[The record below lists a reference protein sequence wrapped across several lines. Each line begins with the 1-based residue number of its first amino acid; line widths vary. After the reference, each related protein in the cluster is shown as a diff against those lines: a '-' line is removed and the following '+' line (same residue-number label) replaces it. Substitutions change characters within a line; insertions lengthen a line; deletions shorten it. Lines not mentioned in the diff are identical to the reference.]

1 MNEAVIVSAVRS
13 PIAKARKG
21 SLVKYRMDDLGALLV
36 QKALERIPEFDRHEV
51 EDLYC
56 GCAMPEGEQGMNI
69 GRIIG
74 LLAGLPNEVSA
85 CTYNR
90 FCASSLSAI
99 MESAKSVMIGHG
111 EIFLAVGIETMTNVP
126 MGGYN
131 VSMNPKLTEHE
142 CRKHDLPWAYVP
154 MGITAENVAKK
165 YSVSREDQD
174 KFGYESNMKAA
185 KATKEGWFKDEIIPV
200 ELPDG
205 QVFDTDEGPRPN
217 TTMEVL
223 GKLKPAF
230 VKDGTVTAGNSS
242 QLSDG
247 AACCVVMDRKKAESM
262 GIKDMWRIVSFGTAG
277 VHPEYMGM
285 GPEPATRKVLARA
298 KMKLDDMDA
307 IELNEAFA
315 AQSLAVIRNLEANPE
330 KVNQHGGAVALGHP
344 LGCSGA
350 RIVVTLIG
358 VLNRIGGKR
367 GLATMCV
374 GGGMGGALII
384 EKV

>member
-13 PIAKARKG
+13 PVAKARKG
-21 SLVKYRMDDLGALLV
+21 SLVKYRMDDLGALMV
-36 QKALERIPEFDRHEV
+36 QKALEKIPEFDRKEI

-74 LLAGLPNEVSA
+74 VLARLPNEVSA

-111 EIFLAVGIETMTNVP
+111 EAFLAVGVETMTNVP

-131 VSMNPKLTEHE
+131 VNMNPKLTEQE

-154 MGITAENVAKK
+154 MGITAENVTKK
-165 YSVSREDQD
+165 YDINRDDQD
-174 KFGYESNMKAA
+174 KFAYESNMKAA
-185 KATKEGWFKDEIIPV
+185 KAIKEGWFKKEIVPV
-200 ELPDG
+200 ELPG
-205 QVFDTDEGPRPN
+205 GKVFDTDEGPRGN
-217 TTMEVL
+217 TSMEIL

-230 VKDGTVTAGNSS
+230 VKDGSVTAGNSS

-247 AACCVVMDRKKAESM
+247 ASCCVVMSRNKAEAL

-285 GPEPATRKVLARA
+285 GPVPATRKALERA
-298 KMKLDDMDA
+298 GMKLEDMDA
-307 IELNEAFA
+307 VELNEAFA
-315 AQSLAVIRNLEANPE
+315 AQSVAVLRELDADFS
-330 KVNQHGGAVALGHP
+330 KVNLHGGAIALGHP

-350 RIVVTLIG
+350 RITVTLIHA
-358 VLNRIGGKR
+358 LERIGGKR

-374 GGGMGGALII
+374 GGGMGGALIL

>member
-1 MNEAVIVSAVRS
+1 MNEPVIVSAVRS
-13 PIAKARKG
+13 PIGKARKG
-21 SLVKYRMDDLGALLV
+21 SLVKHRMDDLGALLV
-36 QKALERIPEFDRHEV
+36 QNALERIPDFDKKEI

-56 GCAMPEGEQGMNI
+56 GCAMPEGEQGMNV
-69 GRIIG
+69 GRIIA
-74 LLAGLPNEVSA
+74 LLARLPQEVSA

-99 MESAKSVMIGHG
+99 MESSKSVMVGHG
-111 EIFLAVGIETMTNVP
+111 DAFVAVGIETMTNVP
-126 MGGYN
+126 MGGFN
-131 VSMNPKLTEHE
+131 VDMNPKLTEKE
-142 CRKHDLPWAYVP
+142 CKKHDLPWAYVP

-165 YSVSREDQD
+165 YEVSREAQD
-174 KFGYESNMKAA
+174 EFAYESNMKAA
-185 KATKEGWFKDEIIPV
+185 KAIKEGWFKDEIVPV
-200 ELPDG
+200 ELPNG
-205 QVFDTDEGPRPN
+205 EVFDTDEGPRPD
-217 TTMEVL
+217 TTKEVL

-230 VKDGTVTAGNSS
+230 VQGGTVTAGNSS

-247 AACCVVMDRKKAESM
+247 AACCVVMSRKKAESL
-262 GIKDMWRIVSFGTAG
+262 GIKDMWRVVSFGTAG

-285 GPEPATRKVLARA
+285 GPVPATKKALGRA
-298 KMKLDDMDA
+298 DMKLDDMDA
-307 IELNEAFA
+307 VELNEAFA
-315 AQSLAVIRNLEANPE
+315 SQSVAVLGELGANRE
-330 KVNQHGGAVALGHP
+330 KVNQHGGAIALGHP

>member
-1 MNEAVIVSAVRS
+1 
-13 PIAKARKG
+13 
-21 SLVKYRMDDLGALLV
+21 MDDLGALLV
-36 QKALERIPEFDRHEV
+36 QNALERIPDFDKKEI

-56 GCAMPEGEQGMNI
+56 GCAMPEGEQGMNV
-69 GRIIG
+69 GRIIA
-74 LLAGLPNEVSA
+74 LLARLPQEVSA

-99 MESAKSVMIGHG
+99 MESSKSVMVGHG
-111 EIFLAVGIETMTNVP
+111 DAFVAVGIETMTNVP
-126 MGGYN
+126 MGGFN
-131 VSMNPKLTEHE
+131 VDMNPKLTEKE
-142 CRKHDLPWAYVP
+142 CKKHDLPWAYVP

-165 YSVSREDQD
+165 YEVSREAQD
-174 KFGYESNMKAA
+174 EFAYESNMKAA
-185 KATKEGWFKDEIIPV
+185 KAIKEGWFKDEIVPV
-200 ELPDG
+200 ELPNG
-205 QVFDTDEGPRPN
+205 EVFDTDEGPRPD
-217 TTMEVL
+217 TTKEVL

-230 VKDGTVTAGNSS
+230 VQGGTVTAGNSS

-247 AACCVVMDRKKAESM
+247 AACCVVMSRKKAESL
-262 GIKDMWRIVSFGTAG
+262 GIKDMWRVVSFGTAG

-285 GPEPATRKVLARA
+285 GPVPATKKALGRA
-298 KMKLDDMDA
+298 DMKLDDMDA
-307 IELNEAFA
+307 VELNEAFA
-315 AQSLAVIRNLEANPE
+315 SQSVAVLGELGANRE
-330 KVNQHGGAVALGHP
+330 KVNQHGGAIALGHP

>member
-13 PIAKARKG
+13 PLAKARKG

-36 QKALERIPEFDRHEV
+36 NKALEKLPDFDKKEI

-69 GRIIG
+69 GRTIS
-74 LLAGLPNEVSA
+74 LLAHLPFEVSA

-111 EIFLAVGIETMTNVP
+111 EVFLAVGVETMTNVP

-131 VSMNPKLTEHE
+131 VDMNVKLTEDE
-142 CRKHDLPWAYVP
+142 CRKHDLPWAYIP
-154 MGITAENVAKK
+154 MGTTAENVAKK
-165 YSVSREDQD
+165 YKVSREDQD

-185 KATKEGWFKDEIIPV
+185 KATKEGWFKNEIVPI

-205 QVFDTDEGPRPN
+205 RVFDTDEGPRPQ
-217 TTMEVL
+217 TTLEAL
-223 GKLKPAF
+223 AKLKPAF
-230 VKDGTVTAGNSS
+230 LKDGSVTAGNSS

-247 AACCVVMDRKKAESM
+247 GACCVVMERKKAEAL
-262 GIKDMWRIVSFGTAG
+262 GIKDMWRVVSFGTAG
-277 VHPEYMGM
+277 LDPEYMGM
-285 GPEPATRKVLARA
+285 GPVPSTRKVLKRA
-298 KMKLDDMDA
+298 GMKIDDFDA
-307 IELNEAFA
+307 IEINEAFA
-315 AQSLAVIRNLEANPE
+315 SQSIAVVRELEADAS
-330 KVNQHGGAVALGHP
+330 KVNMHGGAIALGHP

-350 RIVVTLIG
+350 RIVVTLIN

>member
-1 MNEAVIVSAVRS
+1 
-13 PIAKARKG
+13 
-21 SLVKYRMDDLGALLV
+21 
-36 QKALERIPEFDRHEV
+36 
-51 EDLYC
+51 
-56 GCAMPEGEQGMNI
+56 
-69 GRIIG
+69 
-74 LLAGLPNEVSA
+74 
-85 CTYNR
+85 
-90 FCASSLSAI
+90 
-99 MESAKSVMIGHG
+99 
-111 EIFLAVGIETMTNVP
+111 
-126 MGGYN
+126 
-131 VSMNPKLTEHE
+131 
-142 CRKHDLPWAYVP
+142 
-154 MGITAENVAKK
+154 
-165 YSVSREDQD
+165 
-174 KFGYESNMKAA
+174 
-185 KATKEGWFKDEIIPV
+185 
-200 ELPDG
+200 
-205 QVFDTDEGPRPN
+205 
-217 TTMEVL
+217 MEVL